1 MKSQSFVN
9 QNHTELRFCFW
20 NIGGLHDK
28 MEDELFLSNI
38 KNYDIVLL
46 AETHIGYDKNVAIE
60 GFHYFPICRAKSAN
74 GRYYGG
80 LAILTRSKI
89 RPYVSYLKTTCTEYQ
104 WVKLDK
110 NFFNFRKDLF
120 LCLTY
125 IPPSQSIY
133 ANNMQQ
139 DLIDLLENDILLY
152 KTKGDIMICGDL
164 NARTGSQQDFI
175 ASDGTD
181 HLPLY
186 QNYNIDS
193 HSIYRQSKDV
203 IVDTRGRS
211 LIDICIGNQLRI
223 LNGRC
228 FGDMFGRHTC
238 FTPNGCSV
246 VDYTIVSESVLDQIL
261 FFHVSD
267 FLATLS
273 DCHCKLSWGM
283 LANFTCSNNSYMLNP
298 LPLKYIWNETSITDF
313 QSAFERDEI
322 KSKITSFIN
331 LSITDMQDAAT

>member
-1 MKSQSFVN
+1 M
-9 QNHTELRFCFW
+9 
-20 NIGGLHDK
+20 
-28 MEDELFLSNI
+28 
-38 KNYDIVLL
+38 
-46 AETHIGYDKNVAIE
+46 
-60 GFHYFPICRAKSAN
+60 CRS
-74 GRYYGG
+74 
-80 LAILTRSKI
+80 T
-89 RPYVSYLKTTCTEYQ
+89 VT
-104 WVKLDK
+104 
-110 NFFNFRKDLF
+110 
-120 LCLTY
+120 
-125 IPPSQSIY
+125 
-133 ANNMQQ
+133 
-139 DLIDLLENDILLY
+139 
-152 KTKGDIMICGDL
+152 
-164 NARTGSQQDFI
+164 
-175 ASDGTD
+175 ASSV
-181 HLPLY
+181 
-186 QNYNIDS
+186 NYNIDS
-193 HSIYRQSKDV
+193 HSFYRQSKDV

-238 FTPNGCSV
+238 FIPNGCSV

-261 FFHVSD
+261 FSHVSD

-331 LSITDMQDAAT
+331 LSITDTQDATTVARFLWDYNGKPLFKDRHIRKMDQYRQK